1 VKWPHG
7 LAAAA
12 VVVLAVVALS
22 TEPAPRHVEPVRAAR
37 RVDAGEVTLRVVRG
51 GRGTAVVMLHGYG
64 ESLMS
69 WRGVFDR
76 VAAVADAIAL
86 DLPGFGLSDK
96 PATGYHNDRMAAAV
110 LGVMDS
116 LGVPDAVLVGHS
128 MGGAVALRVALRAP
142 QRVRGLVLLAPAV
155 SASGWNLPI
164 PSDSARTSDW
174 LRRAVAGYE
183 TMRPRFTGPHDP
195 SWLAETDSALA
206 YTPAADPAY
215 GAALRAVL
223 REFDFDYL
231 TPTQAARLRM
241 PTLLIWGEFD
251 HTVPL
256 AVGRALAATMP
267 SARLEVLR
275 RRLHRPHV
283 EHPVDVANLIVAF
296 LRSPLAPG
304 GTTP

>member
-1 VKWPHG
+1 MKWPHG

-22 TEPAPRHVEPVRAAR
+22 SGRAPRHAEPVRTAL
-37 RVDAGEVTLRVVRG
+37 RVDAGEVTLRVARG
-51 GRGTAVVMLHGYG
+51 GRGTPVVMLHGYG

-76 VAAVADAIAL
+76 VASVADAIAL

-96 PATGYHNDRMAAAV
+96 PATGYHHHRMAAAV

-116 LGVPDAVLVGHS
+116 LGLRDAVLVGHS
-128 MGGAVALRVALRAP
+128 MGGAVALSVAVRAP
-142 QRVRGLVLLAPAV
+142 ERVRALILIAPAV

-174 LRRAVAGYE
+174 LRRAVASYE
-183 TMRPRFTGPHDP
+183 TIRPRFTGPHDP
-195 SWLAETDSALA
+195 SWLAESDSALA

-215 GAALRAVL
+215 GTALQAVL
-223 REFDFDYL
+223 REFDFDHL
-231 TPTQAARLRM
+231 SPAQAAGLRM

-251 HTVPL
+251 HTVPT
-256 AVGRALAATMP
+256 AVGRALAATIP
-267 SARLEVLR
+267 EARLEVLR

-283 EHPVDVANLIVAF
+283 EHPADVANLIVGF
-296 LRSPLAPG
+296 LRAP
-304 GTTP
+304 

>member
-1 VKWPHG
+1 MKWPHG

-12 VVVLAVVALS
+12 VVVLAVVAVSLGR
-22 TEPAPRHVEPVRAAR
+22 APRHAAPVHRAQR
-37 RVDAGEVTLRVVRG
+37 IDAGDVTLRVVRA
-51 GRGTAVVMLHGYG
+51 GRGTPVIMLHGFG
-64 ESLMS
+64 ESLLS

-116 LGVPDAVLVGHS
+116 LGLREAVLVGHS
-128 MGGAVALRVALRAP
+128 MGGAVALSVAVRAP
-142 QRVRGLVLLAPAV
+142 ERVRGLVLLAPAV

-164 PSDSARTSDW
+164 PNDSARTSGW

-195 SWLAETDSALA
+195 SWLAESDSALA
-206 YTPAADPAY
+206 YSPAADPAY
-215 GAALRAVL
+215 GAALQAVL

-231 TPTQAARLRM
+231 SPARAALLSM
-241 PTLLIWGEFD
+241 PTLLVWGEFD
-251 HTVPL
+251 HTVPP

-283 EHPVDVANLIVAF
+283 EQPGDVADLIVGF
-296 LRSPLAPG
+296 LRAP
-304 GTTP
+304 

>member
-1 VKWPHG
+1 MKWPHG

-22 TEPAPRHVEPVRAAR
+22 SGRAPRHTEPVRTAQ

-51 GRGTAVVMLHGYG
+51 GRGIPVIMLHGYG

-96 PATGYHNDRMAAAV
+96 PSTGYHNDRMAAAV
-110 LGVMDS
+110 LGAMDS
-116 LGVPDAVLVGHS
+116 LGLPEAVLVGHS
-128 MGGAVALRVALRAP
+128 MGGAVALSIALRAP

-155 SASGWNLPI
+155 SASGWTLPI

-195 SWLAETDSALA
+195 SWLAETDSALS

-215 GAALRAVL
+215 VVALQAVL

-231 TPTQAARLRM
+231 SRSQAAGLRI

-251 HTVPL
+251 PTVPP
-256 AVGRALAATMP
+256 AVGRALAATIP
-267 SARLEVLR
+267 AARLEILR

-283 EHPVDVANLIVAF
+283 EQPADIANLIVGF
-296 LRSPLAPG
+296 LNSP
-304 GTTP
+304 